1 MSADRW
7 RPWARGAR
15 TGRRYGLADRRAR
28 RDVDAPHRRS
38 FVRWPKVLDRYH
50 NHPAGHLPNR
60 RDAMQRGMIR
70 VRVTRRCRADVLD
83 VGCVHANRE
92 RITPQFAL
100 VHHAMR
106 DRCRGRGKG
115 GNAGKKRKHEARRA
129 ERTHQTQTYGVVT
142 YGASCIV
149 SACIL
154 NLNGSRTDGMY
165 DGMAIMT
172 YRTTFSLDE
181 ATATRIR
188 TLAAQW
194 KVSQAEVTRRVV
206 ARTDVAAKPDPLAM
220 LQALHQSGGGLS
232 AAKAT
237 TYLAALQNDRKT
249 WWRVSA
255 RLAALR

>member
-1 MSADRW
+1 
-7 RPWARGAR
+7 
-15 TGRRYGLADRRAR
+15 
-28 RDVDAPHRRS
+28 
-38 FVRWPKVLDRYH
+38 
-50 NHPAGHLPNR
+50 
-60 RDAMQRGMIR
+60 
-70 VRVTRRCRADVLD
+70 
-83 VGCVHANRE
+83 
-92 RITPQFAL
+92 
-100 VHHAMR
+100 
-106 DRCRGRGKG
+106 
-115 GNAGKKRKHEARRA
+115 
-129 ERTHQTQTYGVVT
+129 
-142 YGASCIV
+142 
-149 SACIL
+149 
-154 NLNGSRTDGMY
+154 MY